1 MKLYLCEKPS
11 QAKDIAAMLG
21 AGKSVLKRQGYLEI
35 GDTSVTWCIGHL
47 YEQSTPEEYDQSLKD
62 WRMESLPIIPTAW
75 KLKPRKQGASQI
87 RAIRSLLKQAS
98 EVVIATDPDREGEVI
113 AREVLD
119 EMIYRGPVSR
129 LLLSALDPA
138 SIRKGLAAV
147 RPGRE
152 TESLYYAGLGR
163 ARADWLVGMSLS
175 RAWTLAGRAGGMRG
189 TLSIGRVQTPTLG
202 LVVQRDLAIESFVP
216 VDYWVVEAHCSATE
230 GDGIVQFGAVWS
242 PNEKQKEQACDEEGR
257 CTDLEFATDV
267 ASDLS
272 GAAGTVTSSKKEPG
286 SEPPPLPFSLSELQ
300 QLASRRWGYGAKQTL
315 EIAQSLY
322 EKHKAISYPRTD
334 TGYLPE
340 DQHAEAGS
348 VLAALRESLASG
360 GEIDDRILN
369 AMQGVDPA
377 RKSPAWNDRKV
388 TAHHGMIP
396 TSQPVSLDTLSEEER
411 NVFLEICMR
420 YALQFWPDHEFI
432 RTSLVIVAAGHTLK
446 ASGRQPVVLG
456 WKELFQKDEKD
467 GEGTDGE
474 LEGEDHGPVPFL
486 DVDTEVQVSQVDML
500 QKKTK
505 PPQPYTE
512 GTLIKAMTNVASEV
526 RDPGIRKLLRE
537 HDGIGTEATRAEI
550 IQTLKKRE
558 YIETVKRKL
567 RSTDKGRQLIAAVPE
582 EIRDPGT
589 TALMEQKLSQV
600 ESGEMTLSAFLDSQ
614 ALFVTRQ
621 VEQARRA
628 ASSASLSNTA
638 STGSTGVA
646 RSDASEDLG
655 DCPECGK
662 ALRRRR
668 GKHGPFIGCS
678 GYPECRYIQKKSGKG
693 KPGGSDSTRSRPV
706 VREDVKCPE
715 CGRPM
720 VERKS
725 ARGPFLGCS
734 GFPECRHIL
743 RENGQAG
750 QGVAG
755 PDSVP
760 ETLPAGRAG
769 ESGQDGCP
777 LCGRPMVRMFQAA
790 ASGGRVSRKGKGATE
805 HFYACTDSECQ
816 GVRRDH
822 PSSGEDPG

>member
-11 QAKDIAAMLG
+11 QARDIAAVLG
-21 AGKSVLKRQGYLEI
+21 DGSRITTREGSHRIAPDI
-35 GDTSVTWCIGHL
+35 AVTWCIGHL
-47 YEQSTPEEYDQSLKD
+47 YELASPEDYDPALKD
-62 WRMESLPIIPTAW
+62 WRMETLPMIPSAW

-87 RAIRSLLKQAS
+87 RAIRSLLQQAS

-119 EMIYRGPVSR
+119 EMIYRGPVNR

-138 SIRKGLAAV
+138 SIRKGLAAI

-152 TESLYYAGLGR
+152 TQSLYYAGLGR

-189 TLSIGRVQTPTLG
+189 TLSIGRVQTPTLN
-202 LVVQRDLAIESFVP
+202 LVVQRDLAIENFVP

-230 GDGIVQFGAVWS
+230 GYGIVQFRAVWS
-242 PNEKQKEQACDEEGR
+242 PNEKQKELACDEEGR
-257 CTDLEFATDV
+257 CTDLEFATEV

-286 SEPPPLPFSLSELQ
+286 RNPPPLPFSLSELQ

-340 DQHAEAGS
+340 DQHAEANT
-348 VLAALRESLASG
+348 VLAALRESLAST
-360 GEIDDRILN
+360 GEVDDRILN

-396 TSQPVSLDTLSEEER
+396 TSQPLSIDTLSEQER
-411 NVFLEICMR
+411 NVFLEIGLR
-420 YALQFWPDHEFI
+420 YALQFWADHEFI
-432 RTSLVIVAAGHTLK
+432 RTSLVIDAAGHTLK
-446 ASGRQPVVLG
+446 ASGRQSVVLG
-456 WKELFQKDEKD
+456 WKELFQKDGD
-467 GEGTDGE
+467 GTVEGR
-474 LEGEDHGPVPFL
+474 EGDDLGPVPFL
-486 DVDTEVQVSQVDML
+486 SEDTEVQISQVDML
-500 QKKTK
+500 EKKTK

-512 GTLIKAMTNVASEV
+512 GTLIKAMTTVASEV
-526 RDPGIRKLLRE
+526 RDPEIRKLLRE

-621 VEQARRA
+621 VEQAKRA

-638 STGSTGVA
+638 SSGNAGMAPSGVP
-646 RSDASEDLG
+646 EDLG
-655 DCPECGK
+655 ACPECGK
-662 ALRRRR
+662 ALRRRH

-678 GYPECRYIQKKSGKG
+678 GYPECRYIQKKGGKG

-706 VREDVKCPE
+706 VREDVKCPQ

-720 VERKS
+720 VERRS

-734 GFPECRHIL
+734 GFPECRQIL
-743 RENGQAG
+743 RETDTGRNDAVGSEGAPQRLPTGETDVPGQKA
-750 QGVAG
+750 
-755 PDSVP
+755 
-760 ETLPAGRAG
+760 
-769 ESGQDGCP
+769 CP
-777 LCGRPMVRMFQAA
+777 LCGGAMIRMFQATVA
-790 ASGGRVSRKGKGATE
+790 GGRVSRKDKGATAE
-805 HFYACTDSECQ
+805 FLACADSECQ
-816 GVRRDH
+816 GVRRSD
-822 PSSGEDPG
+822 SGS